1 MDKINHNCKNYRIT
15 FKKILLCLFC
25 IPIALFYGD
34 AIRRTI
40 IFFLEPNPNDIKNI
54 SWDKRTI
61 DHFGNEIVGATQIAS
76 TAPEH
81 DFANGP
87 RLERRQSDG
96 KYIFVDRN
104 GNNAFAREYARARP
118 FSEGLAA
125 VSDISYVGRNEDEAH
140 LSFGS
145 SPWHYIDITGK
156 QAFPMELARVSEFHC
171 QRAVVTTLGNP
182 WKPICI
188 DDKGQIVFSNPQIT
202 EIHPYSNDG
211 YAVISTQYPKIPNG
225 LIDKNGKIT
234 IKDLQIINFADG
246 LGAFRD
252 RATGRFGY
260 IDSTGKIILKPQY
273 YAAGPFCEGL
283 AAVATKDL
291 APITYEYSTCAK
303 YAWGYIDKS
312 GNILSIKLVG
322 KTSLLRD
329 AKDFHNGRAII
340 TVW

>member
-1 MDKINHNCKNYRIT
+1 MDKINNNYKNNRIT

-25 IPIALFYGD
+25 LAIALFYGD

-40 IFFLEPNPNDIKNI
+40 IFFLEPNPNDINEI

-61 DHFGNEIVGATQIAS
+61 DRSGNEIVGAPGV
-76 TAPEH
+76 PEH

-87 RLERRQSDG
+87 RLERRHGVGS
-96 KYIFVDRN
+96 YIFVDRN

-125 VSDISYVGRNEDEAH
+125 VSDISYVGQNEDEAH

-145 SPWHYIDITGK
+145 SPWHYIDTTGK

-171 QRAVVTTLGNP
+171 QRAVATTLDNP

-188 DDKGQIVFSNPQIT
+188 DNKGQIVFSNPQIT
-202 EIHPYSNDG
+202 EIYPYSKDG
-211 YAVISTQYPKIPNG
+211 YAVVSTQFPKVPNG
-225 LIDKNGKIT
+225 LIDKNGKFT
-234 IKDLQIINFADG
+234 INNLRIINFAEG

-260 IDSTGKIILKPQY
+260 VNSSGEILLKPKY
-273 YAAGPFCEGL
+273 YEAGPFSEGL
-283 AAVATKDL
+283 AAVAIRDL
-291 APITYEYSTCAK
+291 APTKYEYSTCAK

-312 GNILSIKLVG
+312 GNLLSIKLVG
-322 KTSLLRD
+322 KTSPLRG
-329 AKDFHNGRAII
+329 AESFHNGRATI